1 MKAIGKIICSYID
14 KTIHK
19 QYYVTIYKEYSTL
32 DDFVEFYRK
41 LQHEFEAIKTF
52 SPWVLKTDEIQDNYE
67 LIDVVEGI
75 ILSDG
80 DKLPHADYY
89 VKTYFVPSKTT

>member
-52 SPWVLKTDEIQDNYE
+52 SSWVLKTDEIQDKYE
-67 LIDVVEGI
+67 LIDVVDGI
-75 ILSDG
+75 TLT
-80 DKLPHADYY
+80 DKDRLPQADYY
-89 VKTYFVPSKTT
+89 VKTEFCPQ